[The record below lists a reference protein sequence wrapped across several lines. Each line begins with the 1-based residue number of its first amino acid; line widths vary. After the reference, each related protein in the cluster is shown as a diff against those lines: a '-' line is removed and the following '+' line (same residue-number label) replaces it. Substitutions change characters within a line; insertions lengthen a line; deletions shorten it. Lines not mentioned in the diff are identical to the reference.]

1 MSVSEHLQRIHAYN
15 QGTPAHTQ
23 STSLLQNLGTPAR
36 QTSPAHALYNTPVAA
51 SGAAGVGLNW
61 GSPMDLNLGALVGA
75 NMGGSPI
82 DAVALQQ
89 YLQRVYYEAYYKAYL
104 EHFTAA
110 M

>member
-1 MSVSEHLQRIHAYN
+1 V
-15 QGTPAHTQ
+15 
-23 STSLLQNLGTPAR
+23 R
-36 QTSPAHALYNTPVAA
+36 QTSPPGHPLFNAP
-51 SGAAGVGLNW
+51 GAMHGAGGMGLNL
-61 GSPMDLNLGALVGA
+61 GSPMDLNLGGLMGA
-75 NMGGSPI
+75 NLGGSPI